1 MDLSAKRVRS
11 FVMNRPTAENAR
23 SASMEVGGILLSA
36 SNSLLIVMVISPMA
50 LKNIEVNE
58 FWIFH
63 PTIFHTFFRI
73 RIIFIRKWPF

>member
-36 SNSLLIVMVISPMA
+36 SNSLLIVMVISPVA
-50 LKNIEVNE
+50 SKILKFTSSEYFIQQ
-58 FWIFH
+58 
-63 PTIFHTFFRI
+63 FFI
-73 RIIFIRKWPF
+73 HSFGLE